1 MFKSVRGYYMD
12 EKLYHENEL
21 IQEIKSK
28 ITDAGGGSGD
38 PVYLD
43 GVSYFETRKSSTG
56 SANVSINCIFINEE
70 GEICA
75 DLYRSGT
82 AGFFDFI
89 CGKKIYDLSERGL
102 REVLYALDNDLW
114 YVKETVEK
122 EKTESKGQF
131 RFSLRLPFLYK
142 GI

>member
-1 MFKSVRGYYMD
+1 MD
-12 EKLYHENEL
+12 VPVYHENEL
-21 IQEIKSK
+21 IQDIKSR
-28 ITDAGGGSGD
+28 IIDAGGGSGN
-38 PVYLD
+38 PIYFEK
-43 GVSYFETRKSSTG
+43 VSYFESRKSSTG

-89 CGKKIYDLSERGL
+89 CGKRISDLSEQGL
-102 REVLYALDNDLW
+102 NEVLYALDNNMW
-114 YVKETVEK
+114 YVKEVAEK
-122 EKTESKGQF
+122 EKRAGKGLS
-131 RFSLRLPFLYK
+131 RLPLRLPFLYK